1 MSTVNQPVRVLI
13 VGGGYVG
20 MYTALH
26 LQRRLKPSRAEITIV
41 DPQPNM
47 TYQPFLPEAAAG
59 SVEPRHVVVPLRRVL
74 RKCRVITA
82 AVSGVE
88 HARKVATIQ
97 PCEAEAYEI
106 GYDVLV
112 MCPGSISRL
121 LPVPGLAEQGI
132 GFKTIGEAIYLRNHV
147 LARLDLAFSTT
158 DPDRRRSALTFVF
171 VGGGYAGVEAIA
183 ELQDM
188 ARYATR
194 YYDGIEPDD
203 MRWVLVEAATRIM
216 PEVSLGLSLYTV
228 ERLVEHK
235 IDVRL
240 DTRLDS
246 VVDGHVMLS
255 DGDEFDAETVV
266 WTAGVKA
273 NPVLAATDLPR
284 DDKGRLPCN
293 ANLTVRGVEGV
304 FSAGDCAAVPDVTSK
319 DPDALTG
326 PSAQH
331 AVRQAKVL
339 ARNVVAYLN
348 RSALKDYEH
357 KYAGSVASLGL
368 YRGVAEVYGIKLR
381 GVIAWFMHRTYHV
394 SRMPTLNRKIR
405 VLADWT
411 AALFFRREVVS
422 LGQLQQPR
430 TEFEQAAGKR
440 SVPRVS

>member
-1 MSTVNQPVRVLI
+1 MTTVNQPVRVLI

-20 MYTALH
+20 MYTALR
-26 LQRRLKPSRAEITIV
+26 LQRKLKASRAEITIV

-74 RKCRVITA
+74 AKCRVITA

-97 PCEAEAYEI
+97 PSEGAAYEV

-121 LPVPGLAEQGI
+121 LPVPGLAEHGI

-147 LARLDLAFSTT
+147 LARLDLAISIT

-171 VGGGYAGVEAIA
+171 IGGGYAGVEAIA

-246 VVDGHVMLS
+246 VVDGHVVLS

-273 NPVLAATDLPR
+273 NPVLEATDLPR

-339 ARNVVAYLN
+339 ARNVVAYVN

-422 LGQLQQPR
+422 LGQLQEPR

>member
-1 MSTVNQPVRVLI
+1 
-13 VGGGYVG
+13 
-20 MYTALH
+20 
-26 LQRRLKPSRAEITIV
+26 
-41 DPQPNM
+41 
-47 TYQPFLPEAAAG
+47 
-59 SVEPRHVVVPLRRVL
+59 
-74 RKCRVITA
+74 
-82 AVSGVE
+82 
-88 HARKVATIQ
+88 
-97 PCEAEAYEI
+97 
-106 GYDVLV
+106 
-112 MCPGSISRL
+112 
-121 LPVPGLAEQGI
+121 
-132 GFKTIGEAIYLRNHV
+132 
-147 LARLDLAFSTT
+147 
-158 DPDRRRSALTFVF
+158 
-171 VGGGYAGVEAIA
+171 
-183 ELQDM
+183 
-188 ARYATR
+188 
-194 YYDGIEPDD
+194 IEPDD

-246 VVDGHVMLS
+246 VVDGHVVLS

-273 NPVLAATDLPR
+273 NPMLAATDL
-284 DDKGRLPCN
+284 
-293 ANLTVRGVEGV
+293 
-304 FSAGDCAAVPDVTSK
+304 TSK
-319 DPDALTG
+319 EPDALTE

-348 RSALKDYEH
+348 RAALKDYEH

-422 LGQLQQPR
+422 LGQLQEPR

-440 SVPRVS
+440 SMPRVS

>member
-1 MSTVNQPVRVLI
+1 MTTVNQPVRVLI

-20 MYTALH
+20 MYTALR
-26 LQRRLKPSRAEITIV
+26 LQRKLKASRAEITIV

-74 RKCRVITA
+74 GKCRVITA

-97 PCEAEAYEI
+97 PSEGEAYEV

-121 LPVPGLAEQGI
+121 LPVPGLAEHGI

-147 LARLDLAFSTT
+147 LARLDLAISIT

-171 VGGGYAGVEAIA
+171 IGGGYAGVEAIA

-246 VVDGHVMLS
+246 VVDGHVVLS

-273 NPVLAATDLPR
+273 NPVLEATDLPR

-319 DPDALTG
+319 EPDALTG

-339 ARNVVAYLN
+339 ARNVAAYLN

-381 GVIAWFMHRTYHV
+381 GVVAWFMHRTYHV

-422 LGQLQQPR
+422 LGQLQEPR